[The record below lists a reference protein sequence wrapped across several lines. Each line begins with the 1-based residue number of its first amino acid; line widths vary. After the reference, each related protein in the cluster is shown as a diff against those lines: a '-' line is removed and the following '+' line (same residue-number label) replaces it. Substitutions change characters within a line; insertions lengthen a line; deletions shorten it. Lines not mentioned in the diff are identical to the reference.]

1 MKKVKYIFSFF
12 CFLLMTQ
19 GCTTVDKTDENSLQ
33 RIEFDLNKQHVNIHD
48 VGLISDIAIVN
59 LANEEVILG
68 EINKVIKKY
77 DRIYI
82 LNKNKTH
89 SVFIYDNS
97 GNLINFISNV
107 GNGPEEYIQLTDIF
121 TNSMDTTLNLVSRM
135 DRKILKYDL
144 EGANFK
150 QVEYLP
156 KNFRQFSKLE
166 DGYVGYMGNYIED
179 GKHPKNIFTLSKDLQ
194 IKGEFLEIDETW
206 DSKVLD
212 NGSVFSNYEDKTYFI
227 QPMDFNVYSI
237 GTDMISK
244 TYYIDFGDKSWPQDL
259 TEYGDVRR
267 VLRETPERYIQR
279 FYDFQE
285 TDNFLIIK
293 LLIKGQYCLA
303 LYNKSTQETFVADL
317 TPYTDKYFFPFGKIV
332 GIDENAIYTSIEAS
346 EMKVFVTGKNEYN
359 NFESQY
365 PEQIKRLREKLPNIN
380 EEGNPFLIIYYFK
393 K

>member
-82 LNKNKTH
+82 LDKNKTH

-121 TNSMDTTLNLVSRM
+121 TNSMDATLNLVSRM

-267 VLRETPERYIQR
+267 VL
-279 FYDFQE
+279 
-285 TDNFLIIK
+285 
-293 LLIKGQYCLA
+293 
-303 LYNKSTQETFVADL
+303 
-317 TPYTDKYFFPFGKIV
+317 
-332 GIDENAIYTSIEAS
+332 
-346 EMKVFVTGKNEYN
+346 
-359 NFESQY
+359 
-365 PEQIKRLREKLPNIN
+365 
-380 EEGNPFLIIYYFK
+380 
-393 K
+393 

>member
-1 MKKVKYIFSFF
+1 M
-12 CFLLMTQ
+12 
-19 GCTTVDKTDENSLQ
+19 
-33 RIEFDLNKQHVNIHD
+33 
-48 VGLISDIAIVN
+48 
-59 LANEEVILG
+59 
-68 EINKVIKKY
+68 
-77 DRIYI
+77 
-82 LNKNKTH
+82 
-89 SVFIYDNS
+89 
-97 GNLINFISNV
+97 

-393 K
+393 NDVMLVVFLLF

>member
-1 MKKVKYIFSFF
+1 
-12 CFLLMTQ
+12 
-19 GCTTVDKTDENSLQ
+19 
-33 RIEFDLNKQHVNIHD
+33 
-48 VGLISDIAIVN
+48 
-59 LANEEVILG
+59 
-68 EINKVIKKY
+68 
-77 DRIYI
+77 
-82 LNKNKTH
+82 
-89 SVFIYDNS
+89 
-97 GNLINFISNV
+97 
-107 GNGPEEYIQLTDIF
+107 
-121 TNSMDTTLNLVSRM
+121 M

-365 PEQIKRLREKLPNIN
+365 PEQIKRLREKFPNIN

>member
-1 MKKVKYIFSFF
+1 
-12 CFLLMTQ
+12 MTQ

-82 LNKNKTH
+82 LDKNKTH

-121 TNSMDTTLNLVSRM
+121 TNSMDATLNLVSRM

-317 TPYTDKYFFPFGKIV
+317 TPYTDKYFFPFVKIV

-365 PEQIKRLREKLPNIN
+365 PEQIKRLREKFPNIN
-380 EEGNPFLIIYYFK
+380 EEGNPFLIIYYLK